1 TRVLGAFALGHV
13 QLFEREP
20 GAFVA
25 AEELAVAPAH
35 RRLHEVHL
43 GTPEAHLAAEQAG
56 HGVGGVAP
64 GDRDAGV
71 RALGAAASRVDPRAA
86 ERRGDAR
93 GFAQQATLGAA
104 ARLRGRSDAGA
115 PQDVLPHDAVHLDEP
130 RAGAL
135 HAAPEAAHVRQR
147 LCADASFAIE

>member
-1 TRVLGAFALGHV
+1 KRPRVKRSTRSASARPSRVRAEAWAKRASTETVERCRKDDITKPRGLLPAPGHHRGEQGTRVLGAFALGHV

-43 GTPEAHLAAEQAG
+43 GTPEAHLGAEQAG
-56 HGVGGVAP
+56 HGFGGVAP

-71 RALGAAASRVDPRAA
+71 QALGAAASRVDPRAA
-86 ERRGDAR
+86 
-93 GFAQQATLGAA
+93 
-104 ARLRGRSDAGA
+104 
-115 PQDVLPHDAVHLDEP
+115 
-130 RAGAL
+130 
-135 HAAPEAAHVRQR
+135 
-147 LCADASFAIE
+147 